1 LTNGHEEENEEE
13 ATNAIARTVQSAAH
27 RATRYVRTR
36 AEVDDAIIA
45 AHPDRT
51 ISNAYR
57 DALEAWVKFRAYFA
71 ANPPNNPELDRLI
84 GEVVL

>member
-1 LTNGHEEENEEE
+1 MATKKKTKKKQQTQSRGPYNRQLTGP
-13 ATNAIARTVQSAAH
+13 
-27 RATRYVRTR
+27 TRYVRTR